1 MLYAVI
7 MHSGTSAEHGHYYS
21 YARKSKDP
29 TSSPWILFN
38 DSNVDFSSFENF
50 TNIAKKFRNDVPY
63 ILFFR
68 KVDFRDQ
75 DPTGKLPDFLCK
87 EVELDNAKFLEEQ
100 EQHKLQQKKV
110 SAPSIPFRN
119 PHNKPDDNPG
129 NGFNSFLSSRYI
141 F

>member
-1 MLYAVI
+1 

-29 TSSPWILFN
+29 TSPWILFN
-38 DSNVDFSSFENF
+38 DSSVAFSSFENF

-68 KVDFRDQ
+68 RADFQ
-75 DPTGKLPDFLCK
+75 GQVPTGTLPNSLCK
-87 EVELDNAKFLEEQ
+87 EVELDNARFLEEQ
-100 EQHKLQQKKV
+100 EKYKLQQKKTSV
-110 SAPSIPFRN
+110 PSISRN
-119 PHNKPDDNPG
+119 PYHKPDDNPG
-129 NGFNSFLSSRYI
+129 NGFDFLSSRYI